1 MLYLDIHSK
10 KPYPS
15 CALSNFA
22 EHPFVLDGMEV
33 RCMEGLLQSLKVE
46 PEMQR
51 QVCLLDGKAAKE
63 LGSAYHWQENGVFFH
78 WNGQRFSRFGK
89 EYWKFLKRAY
99 DAMVDQ
105 NKDFAAALLASG
117 HCILWHSIGKQRKSQ
132 TCLTTFEFIRLLCRA
147 RRRARKRRMT
157 NS

>member
-63 LGSAYHWQENGVFFH
+63 LGSAYHWQENGGFFSLERSAVFSVQQ
-78 WNGQRFSRFGK
+78 G
-89 EYWKFLKRAY
+89 
-99 DAMVDQ
+99 
-105 NKDFAAALLASG
+105 
-117 HCILWHSIGKQRKSQ
+117 ILEVSETGLRCHG
-132 TCLTTFEFIRLLCRA
+132 
-147 RRRARKRRMT
+147 
-157 NS
+157 